1 MFASLA
7 TGNTLIVKPHPSVI
21 LPLAITVQIAR
32 DILAEAGFH
41 PNVVLL
47 AVHPAGDDTA
57 QQLALNSDVTLIDF
71 TGSSD
76 NGNWLEPTARQPQV
90 TTKNTGDNQVITHSV
105 NNPK

>member
-32 DILAEAGFH
+32 DVLAEAGFD

-57 QQLALNSDVTLIDF
+57 QQLALNSAVKLIDF
-71 TGSSD
+71 TGSSA
-76 NGNWLEPTARQPQV
+76 NGNRSEEHTSELQSLMRTSYAVFCLKKQNQRQ
-90 TTKNTGDNQVITHSV
+90 
-105 NNPK
+105 

>member
-32 DILAEAGFH
+32 DVLAEAGFD

-47 AVHPAGDDTA
+47 EVHPAGADMA
-57 QQLALNSDVTLIDF
+57 PQLDLNSAVKLIDF
-71 TGSSD
+71 TSSRA
-76 NGNWLEPTARQPQV
+76 NGNWLEQNAGPAQRR
-90 TTKNTGDNQVITHSV
+90 NEEADV
-105 NNPK
+105 NRTNKS